1 MCNLNS
7 FYFLLVFIKFYL
19 RVTGSLLRLLIG
31 GTNFDLTA
39 KTIGSNIITY
49 CIERNRKCIQ
59 FHRQD
64 LHSGETKDG
73 IISSEITREIH
84 ISLVQTES

>member
-39 KTIGSNIITY
+39 KTIGSDITY
-49 CIERNRKCIQ
+49 CIENNRKCIQ

-64 LHSGETKDG
+64 LHSRDTTDG
-73 IISSEITREIH
+73 IIRSEITREIH

>member
-19 RVTGSLLRLLIG
+19 SMTGYSLLRLLIG

-39 KTIGSNIITY
+39 KTIGSSIITY
-49 CIERNRKCIQ
+49 NCIEKNRKCIQ

-64 LHSGETKDG
+64 LHSRETTDG
-73 IISSEITREIH
+73 IISSEIC
-84 ISLVQTES
+84 S